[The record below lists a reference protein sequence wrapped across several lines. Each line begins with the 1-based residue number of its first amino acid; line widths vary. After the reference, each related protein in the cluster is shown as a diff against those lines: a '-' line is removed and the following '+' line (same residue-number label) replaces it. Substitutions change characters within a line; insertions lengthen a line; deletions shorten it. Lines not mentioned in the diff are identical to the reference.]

1 MRLAEK
7 TAIFQEKGVGRN
19 TIPEFLDQFLLAVMI
34 AADGH
39 GNFDVR
45 AQFHQTHF
53 ADLREGA
60 VTTTAAASAEVCL
73 ISRRVRHVQTVP
85 SMPMRRRP

>member
-1 MRLAEK
+1 MRVAEK
-7 TAIFQEKGVGRN
+7 TAIFQEKGIGRN

-53 ADLREGA
+53 AHLRESLSPRPPLLRPKC
-60 VTTTAAASAEVCL
+60 ASLADVSGT
-73 ISRRVRHVQTVP
+73 SRTVP